1 MKFMLFVCAA
11 VFINSTKLDLLRAS
25 IFQIITHSVSVTLGI
40 FFFYFFNYYTL
51 EYSFIVFRD
60 WNFITILEEK
70 KWDKNFL
77 LFIYSNFITINLF
90 SFFYFSIVIN
100 SKLAIFLFIST
111 ETKREIDEFKIT

>member
-1 MKFMLFVCAA
+1 MY
-11 VFINSTKLDLLRAS
+11 LLLWAS
-25 IFQIITHSVSVTLGI
+25 
-40 FFFYFFNYYTL
+40 FFFFFFNKYTL

-70 KWDKNFL
+70 NWDKNFL